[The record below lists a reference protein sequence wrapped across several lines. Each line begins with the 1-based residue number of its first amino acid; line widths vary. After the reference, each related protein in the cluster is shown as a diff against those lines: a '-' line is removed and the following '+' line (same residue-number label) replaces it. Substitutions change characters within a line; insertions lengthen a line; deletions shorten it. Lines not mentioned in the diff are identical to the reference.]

1 MADDGPAR
9 PWVEFNAQTLALA
22 PEQDPAIIAAL
33 FAEAN
38 REMDQLVRDLTLNG
52 LRVDLQTNTNAN
64 AENPLGTSMQHLL
77 IVYIPCHG
85 SRMVR
90 MPHYGWILPRK
101 KTMQLITNGAI
112 CGSMPFFLQ
121 STGAGQGR
129 EFIRYT
135 SKRVRD
141 HRELAVDL
149 RNQLFAFSKAYQMVR
164 RILNDLPNTTVQY
177 DEFPN
182 DTFQLKF
189 FTPITYHYGKNFAHI
204 RIIPDN
210 DNQAA
215 YFTSDEG
222 LRINIYTY
230 NPGTVHGTDTLC
242 TGRDEFIHNLDTI
255 ITNKSAELNIAA
267 IIIAETT
274 DPTPPAQTQ
283 LPQLI
288 ERLVNLI

>member
-1 MADDGPAR
+1 
-9 PWVEFNAQTLALA
+9 
-22 PEQDPAIIAAL
+22 
-33 FAEAN
+33 
-38 REMDQLVRDLTLNG
+38 
-52 LRVDLQTNTNAN
+52 
-64 AENPLGTSMQHLL
+64 
-77 IVYIPCHG
+77 
-85 SRMVR
+85 
-90 MPHYGWILPRK
+90 
-101 KTMQLITNGAI
+101 
-112 CGSMPFFLQ
+112 
-121 STGAGQGR
+121 
-129 EFIRYT
+129 
-135 SKRVRD
+135 
-141 HRELAVDL
+141 
-149 RNQLFAFSKAYQMVR
+149 MVR

-189 FTPITYHYGKNFAHI
+189 FTPITYKHGKNFAHI
-204 RIIPDN
+204 IIIP